1 MQEYEITEYEII
13 IETSGEEQN
22 EQKVIRVPEG
32 TRISKLAEEMQNE
45 YPKEFSSRIMLAL
58 YNGKLRELNKEVSED
73 GTIRFVTMQDKDGRR
88 TYQRSVTLLMQKAVD
103 NLWGRDGVRVR
114 VYYSLGNGYYCEL
127 KGTGFDA
134 KKLTMLSDEMKRLVK
149 LDLPIRKKSTKTDK
163 AEAMFHAY
171 GMRDKE
177 RLLHYRRSSRVNIYE
192 LDGMKDYFYG
202 FMVPSTGFLTE
213 FALVPYETGFVLQFP
228 DKKTG
233 TICPLE
239 TSNKLFHTL
248 RESRQWS
255 RMLGYGTVGALNDA
269 IAAGRGEDIILT
281 QEAMMEDKIGEL
293 AREIAANRDK
303 KFIMI
308 AGPSSSGKTTFSH
321 RLSIQ
326 LAAKGLV
333 PHPVG
338 LDDYYLNRVDTPKD
352 ENGNYDFECLEAIDI
367 EKFNQDMT
375 ALLSGREVSMPTY
388 NFKTGMREYRG
399 NTLSLGDEDVLVIE
413 GIHGLND
420 KLSYSL
426 PAESKF
432 RIYISALTQLDID
445 EHNPLPT
452 TDARLIRRIVRDA
465 RTRGISA
472 QATIAMWDSVRR
484 GEEKYIFPFQEGADV
499 MFNSALVYE
508 LAVLKI
514 YAEPLLF
521 AIPRDCPEYLEAKRL
536 LKFLDYF
543 IALPTEGI
551 SQNSLIR
558 EFIGGSCFPV

>member
-1 MQEYEITEYEII
+1 MQECEITIV
-13 IETSGEEQN
+13 TAGEEAYHL
-22 EQKVIRVPEG
+22 ESVRVPKG
-32 TRISKLAEEMQNE
+32 TRISKLAKDMKAKHPEVL
-45 YPKEFSSRIMLAL
+45 SSKIMLAL
-58 YNGKLRELNKEVSED
+58 YNGKLKELNKSVTEN
-73 GTIRFVTMQDKDGRR
+73 GTIRFVTIEEKDGRR

-103 NLWGRDGVRVR
+103 HLWGKNGVRVR

-127 KGTGFDA
+127 KGTDFDE
-134 KKLTMLSDEMKRLVK
+134 KKLGMIKDEMNRLVEQ
-149 LDLPIRKKSTKTDK
+149 DLPITKKSTKTEK
-163 AEAMFHAY
+163 AEEMFRSY

-177 RLLHYRRSSRVNIYE
+177 RLLHYRRSSSVNIYD

-202 FMVPSTGFLTE
+202 FMVPSTGCLTE
-213 FALVPYETGFVLQFP
+213 FGLVPYERGFVLQFP

-233 TICPLE
+233 KIGPLE

-293 AREIAANRDK
+293 AREIAVNRDK

-352 ENGNYDFECLEAIDI
+352 ENGNYDFECLEAIDV
-367 EKFNQDMT
+367 EKLNQDMT
-375 ALLSGREVSMPTY
+375 ALLSGDTVFMPTY

-399 NTLSLGDEDVLVIE
+399 NQLSLGPEDVLVIE

-420 KLSYSL
+420 KLSYAL

-472 QATIAMWDSVRR
+472 QETIAMWDSVRR

-521 AIPRDCPEYLEAKRL
+521 EIPRDCPEYLEAKRL

-558 EFIGGSCFPV
+558 EFIGGSCFSV